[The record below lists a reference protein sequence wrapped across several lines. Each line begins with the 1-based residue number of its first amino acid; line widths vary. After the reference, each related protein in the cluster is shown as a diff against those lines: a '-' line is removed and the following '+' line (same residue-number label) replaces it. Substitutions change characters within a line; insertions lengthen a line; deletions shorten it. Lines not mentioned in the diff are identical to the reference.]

1 MLTAIV
7 LALFALTAAL
17 DWLPGVKSK
26 PQKETFVYGLLWTVA
41 LVVLLLYSLDIPV
54 PSPNDAIQSVVSA
67 IFKVK

>member
-26 PQKETFVYGLLWTVA
+26 PKKETIVYGMLWTAA
-41 LVVLLLYSLDIPV
+41 LVILLLHSLGIPML
-54 PSPNDAIQSVVSA
+54 SPNDAIHSVMSS
-67 IFKVK
+67 IFNVK

>member
-26 PQKETFVYGLLWTVA
+26 PKKETFVYGLMWTVA
-41 LVVLLLYSLDIPV
+41 LVVLLLHSLDIPV
-54 PSPNDAIQSVVSA
+54 PSPNDAIRSVVSA
-67 IFKVK
+67 IFNVE

>member
-26 PQKETFVYGLLWTVA
+26 PVKETFVYGLLWTAA
-41 LVVLLLYSLDIPV
+41 LVILLLHSLGIPL
-54 PSPNDAIQSVVSA
+54 PSPNSMIQSVMGS
-67 IFKVK
+67 IFNVK

>member
-26 PQKETFVYGLLWTVA
+26 PKKETFVYGMLWTAA
-41 LVVLLLYSLDIPV
+41 LVILLLNSLGIPL
-54 PSPNDAIQSVVSA
+54 PSPNNMIHSVVGS
-67 IFKVK
+67 IFNVK